1 MTFGAL
7 GYRAMVT
14 PVSLLPVVFAVEPS
28 WGVPALVVGLAL
40 AGSNAWAMTR
50 LGSWLVM
57 PRRRLWMMLGADTV
71 VVVAANLLF
80 GFVLRHGDADSPV
93 FALWPLAQGSVLLF
107 AALAGMRIA
116 FGVVLAGVPLAAAM
130 CQVYAVESSAVV
142 PMLLGH
148 VGWLAVAWTAVYL
161 ARYVLRSQEQVSAQR
176 GVHEG
181 REAERARGRR
191 LMHDTALQSLEAIAL
206 LASNPAIDDRAGRKL
221 VERAARGEIRAVRKI
236 LAGADTGGLQA
247 EVAGVVAEAR
257 ARGLQVELTAC
268 TDDGKPVETVALD
281 ALCGALREA
290 LSNVNRHASA
300 RRAVVRVDVTDSFL
314 SAEIEDDGVGF
325 DPDTV
330 SLGFGIPESIEART
344 RAAGGTAR
352 VRSRV
357 GQGTTVSIKVP
368 RAEASSAAGRAA
380 AGRAASDKPRRGFD
394 DAPTS
399 DAPRR

>member
-14 PVSLLPVVFAVEPS
+14 PVSVLPVVFAVEPS
-28 WGVPALVVGLAL
+28 WGIPALLSALAL
-40 AGSNAWAMTR
+40 AGGNAWAMTQ

-57 PRRRLWMMLGADTV
+57 SRRRLWTMLGVDTV

-80 GFVLRHGDADSPV
+80 GVVLRHGDADSPV
-93 FALWPLAQGSVLLF
+93 FALWPLVQGSVLLF

-130 CQVYAVESSAVV
+130 CQVYAVEPSAVL

-148 VGWLAVAWTAVYL
+148 VLWLLVAWTAVYL

-181 REAERARGRR
+181 RQAERARGRR

-206 LASNPAIDDRAGRKL
+206 LASNPAIDDRAGRRL
-221 VERAARGEIRAVRKI
+221 VERAARGEIRTVRKI
-236 LAGADTGGLQA
+236 LADADADTGGLQA
-247 EVAGVVAEAR
+247 EVTGVVAEAR
-257 ARGLQVELTAC
+257 ARGLQVELIAC
-268 TDDGKPVETVALD
+268 ADDGKPVETVALD

-290 LSNVNRHASA
+290 LSNVNRHAAA
-300 RRAVVRVDVTDSFL
+300 RRAVVRVDVTDWFL

-344 RAAGGTAR
+344 RAAGGSAR

-357 GQGTTVSIKVP
+357 GQGTTVFIKVP
-368 RAEASSAAGRAA
+368 RAEMPSMSGASASDNSLGEPSPHPAAG
-380 AGRAASDKPRRGFD
+380 
-394 DAPTS
+394 
-399 DAPRR
+399 